1 MSTKTTSLSRN
12 HIGNE
17 FDYSAYSKNMR
28 LALSNEDIVTSQGDI
43 NHEYFLM
50 KKGTFWS
57 EKHQKAL
64 IRALQIFGI
73 FSPLFFFIFILLD
86 FCLKRSGKLAKD
98 QIL

>member
-1 MSTKTTSLSRN
+1 MATKTASLHKN
-12 HIGNE
+12 NGTTG
-17 FDYSAYSKNMR
+17 FDYTTYAKSMR
-28 LALSNEDIVTSQGDI
+28 LALSPEDLITPEGNI

-73 FSPLFFFIFILLD
+73 
-86 FCLKRSGKLAKD
+86 LAF
-98 QIL
+98 